1 MSPWLIA
8 LVAGIVV
15 ALIQYGW
22 RDLRSGWG
30 VLPVAA
36 LRTGAVAL
44 IVALLLDA
52 PIARPTP
59 ISAWAAL
66 DASRSM
72 VRGDSTLWRAARDS
86 ARAVRAESTLV
97 FGDSARRGDTVSTPR
112 DETSELRPAV
122 ERALGAGHPLTV
134 LTDGEIDDPEAA
146 RTLPAGSRVVVL
158 PRAKRHDLAIASIDV
173 PRAVISGDTVEM
185 RVGLAAG
192 NAGARAGALAL
203 SLDGRPVATAAVDSL
218 GPFGERTVDVK
229 ARLDGPAGPAALRAV
244 VSTPDDAEPR
254 NDTLVASIDLSR
266 AASAVFVSTSPDFD
280 ARYALAVLR
289 GALAIPT
296 RGYFRVAPGE
306 WRVDGPLT
314 PVSEETVRA
323 ALHDAPVAIIH
334 GDTAAFGAPRSATL
348 GPLALIVT
356 GATNGEW
363 YPSDAPASPLAPALS
378 GVVWDSLP
386 PLGLAATPPKGDWV
400 GVEARLARGQE
411 ARAVVVGTD
420 KPRRVA
426 IVAASGL
433 WRWSF
438 RGGAAADAFTALWG
452 SIFDWLAAER
462 ADRRAAV
469 PDERLVR
476 AGDPVRW
483 RRGSASDSLV
493 TVVVRARGSAR
504 VDTMTLR
511 FPSGVNVVESPPLA
525 AGLYDVSTRG
535 GVALLAVNP
544 SRELLPRAPRLAST
558 TIRGS
563 VATNAVPRVRDAGW
577 IYALAIV
584 LLCAEWIVRR
594 RRGMR

>member
-1 MSPWLIA
+1 
-8 LVAGIVV
+8 
-15 ALIQYGW
+15 
-22 RDLRSGWG
+22 
-30 VLPVAA
+30 
-36 LRTGAVAL
+36 
-44 IVALLLDA
+44 
-52 PIARPTP
+52 
-59 ISAWAAL
+59 
-66 DASRSM
+66 
-72 VRGDSTLWRAARDS
+72 
-86 ARAVRAESTLV
+86 
-97 FGDSARRGDTVSTPR
+97 
-112 DETSELRPAV
+112 
-122 ERALGAGHPLTV
+122 
-134 LTDGEIDDPEAA
+134 
-146 RTLPAGSRVVVL
+146 
-158 PRAKRHDLAIASIDV
+158 
-173 PRAVISGDTVEM
+173 
-185 RVGLAAG
+185 
-192 NAGARAGALAL
+192 
-203 SLDGRPVATAAVDSL
+203 
-218 GPFGERTVDVK
+218 
-229 ARLDGPAGPAALRAV
+229 
-244 VSTPDDAEPR
+244 
-254 NDTLVASIDLSR
+254 
-266 AASAVFVSTSPDFD
+266 
-280 ARYALAVLR
+280 
-289 GALAIPT
+289 
-296 RGYFRVAPGE
+296 
-306 WRVDGPLT
+306 
-314 PVSEETVRA
+314 
-323 ALHDAPVAIIH
+323 
-334 GDTAAFGAPRSATL
+334 
-348 GPLALIVT
+348 
-356 GATNGEW
+356 
-363 YPSDAPASPLAPALS
+363 
-378 GVVWDSLP
+378 
-386 PLGLAATPPKGDWV
+386 
-400 GVEARLARGQE
+400 LARGQE

-452 SIFDWLAAER
+452 RIFDWLAAER

-493 TVVVRARGSAR
+493 TVVVRAHGSAR